1 MPPIDL
7 YLHILKTLVYDEIFQ
22 LRCLRKEGRI
32 LLEQYKIFK
41 KFLKQLEAINFDN
54 LFDTI
59 CEHNDELNHQK
70 SHARN
75 F

>member
-1 MPPIDL
+1 MPPIDP
-7 YLHILKTLVYDEIFQ
+7 YLHILETLVYDEIFH

-41 KFLKQLEAINFDN
+41 KFLKQLEAINFEN
-54 LFDTI
+54 LSDTI
-59 CEHNDELNHQK
+59 CEYNDELNHQK

-75 F
+75 L